1 MHLVGIVNGVLVGAI
16 NQAYHS
22 SNNINNKHHYTNNK
36 TKANLTW
43 IPTQNNHKMPT
54 MDKCKEKIRGMG
66 VVVPKIIF
74 RNLLREITINI
85 KEGMKSNHL

>member
-1 MHLVGIVNGVLVGAI
+1 MEYWLGQLTKPIIVVI
-16 NQAYHS
+16 IS
-22 SNNINNKHHYTNNK
+22 IISTIIPTTRK
-36 TKANLTW
+36 KANLTW

-66 VVVPKIIF
+66 VVVPKIIIH
-74 RNLLREITINI
+74 NLLREITINI